1 MKKVIV
7 SVACLIFFVACK
19 QEKKE
24 TSKATSVEEVEVA
37 EDEWEV
43 LFDGTSLDHWKEFK
57 MDGISDAWKIED
69 DALVYT
75 PPPEGTER
83 KNHDLVTKKAFTDFV
98 LTLDWKI
105 SEGGNSGVFW
115 GVSEDE
121 KFRTGYQT
129 GPEIQILDNDK
140 HPDAKAGTTHQAGA
154 LYDMVSPAK
163 DVTKPIGE
171 WNTMVIT
178 VNHKENTGSVT
189 LNGTEMVTF
198 PVANEE
204 WDAMVAKSKFA
215 DWDGFGKYTTGK
227 IGLQDHGNVVAFR
240 NIKIKQL

>member
-7 SVACLIFFVACK
+7 SVAFLIVFISCK

-24 TSKATSVEEVEVA
+24 MSEVTTVEEIKVSEN
-37 EDEWEV
+37 DWEV
-43 LFDGTSLDHWKEFK
+43 LFDGSSLEQWKEFK
-57 MDGISDAWKIED
+57 TDGVSDAWKIEGE
-69 DALVYT
+69 ALVYT
-75 PPPEGTER
+75 PPTEGEEK
-83 KNHDLVTKKAFTDFV
+83 KNHDLVTKKEYADFV
-98 LTLDWKI
+98 LSLDWKI
-105 SEGGNSGVFW
+105 SEAGNSGVFW
-115 GVSEDE
+115 GISEDE
-121 KFRTGYQT
+121 KFDKSYHT

-163 DVTKPIGE
+163 DATKPIGE

-178 VNHKENTGSVT
+178 VDHKENKGNVV
-189 LNGTEMVTF
+189 LNGIEMVTF
-198 PVANEE
+198 PVQGDE
-204 WDAMVAKSKFA
+204 WDAMVADSKFA
-215 DWDGFGKYTTGK
+215 GWDGFGKFTTGK

>member
-7 SVACLIFFVACK
+7 SIAFLIFFISCK

-24 TSKATSVEEVEVA
+24 TSETVVEEMEMP
-37 EDEWEV
+37 ESEWEI
-43 LFDGTSLDHWKEFK
+43 LFDGTSLDKWKEFQN
-57 MDGISDAWKIED
+57 DTVGDVWKID
-69 DALVYT
+69 GDALIYT
-75 PPPEGTER
+75 PPSEGEEN
-83 KNHDLVTKKAFTDFV
+83 KNHDLVTRDEYTDFV
-98 LTLDWKI
+98 LSLEWKI
-105 SEGGNSGVFW
+105 SEAGNSGVFW
-115 GVSEDE
+115 GVNEDA
-121 KFRTGYQT
+121 KYSTGYQT
-129 GPEIQILDNDK
+129 GPEVQILDNDK

-154 LYDMVSPAK
+154 LYDMVSPAE

-178 VNHKENTGSVT
+178 VNHKDNMGNVI

-198 PVANEE
+198 PVQGEE
-204 WDAMVAKSKFA
+204 WDAMVADSKFA
-215 DWDGFGKYTTGK
+215 GWEGFGKFTTGK